1 MLSIDNVTVSFRLN
15 LNREEDIEIQ
25 RFLINEQMM
34 KSFGGK
40 SKFIKMALIRFIHNF
55 KQEENDKYLVC
66 EMNTQRKAMEEMMAS
81 ESDRIIEAVKLI
93 VKDEVE
99 RLAGRQALNERPTV
113 TDSAASLFGES
124 GKAESV
130 YGVVPE
136 ASDEDA
142 SENVMDFLDS
152 L

>member
-15 LNREEDIEIQ
+15 LNREEDTEIQ
-25 RFLINEQMM
+25 RCLINEQLM

-40 SKFIKMALIRFIHNF
+40 SKFIKMALIRFVHNF

-66 EMNTQRKAMEEMMAS
+66 EMNHQRTAVETRVSS
-81 ESDRIIEAVKLI
+81 EADRIIDEVKLI
-93 VKDEVE
+93 VQDEME
-99 RLAGRQALNERPTV
+99 RFAGRQLLNRMQSV
-113 TDSAASLFGES
+113 TEQTASLSEAA
-124 GKAESV
+124 GKTSPV
-130 YGVVPE
+130 YGMVPE
-136 ASDEDA
+136 GSDEDA

>member
-15 LNREEDIEIQ
+15 LNREEDTEIQ
-25 RFLINEQMM
+25 RCLINEQMM

-66 EMNTQRKAMEEMMAS
+66 EMNNQRTAVETRVSS
-81 ESDRIIEAVKLI
+81 EADRIIDEVKLI
-93 VKDEVE
+93 VRDEME
-99 RLAGRQALNERPTV
+99 RFAGRQLLNRMQSV
-113 TDSAASLFGES
+113 TEQTASLSGEA
-124 GKAESV
+124 GKTESV
-130 YGVVPE
+130 YGMIPLD
-136 ASDEDA
+136 SDEDV
-142 SENVMDFLDS
+142 SEDVMDFMDS